1 MYFFKKC
8 EQYWPQPGGATT
20 RVREEEEEGK
30 KEQRDEEEEEEDER
44 SRFGRFVLRV
54 RDSREKGGFTV
65 TDMEIRVKS
74 L

>member
-1 MYFFKKC
+1 M
-8 EQYWPQPGGATT
+8 
-20 RVREEEEEGK
+20 REEEEEGK
-30 KEQRDEEEEEEDER
+30 KEQRDEEEEEEDET